1 MGVPLAEITFI
12 SDYRVY
18 LSRRC
23 AHRCGYCNFQQTPAN
38 LPPSRKAVRA
48 LLHTA
53 GRIGAHQITLTS
65 GEGID
70 QWDEISSACRYM
82 GYRGWY
88 DYVHAMARFVLQQ
101 RGHHLF
107 FPSLDVG
114 AMPWHELRKMR
125 DAVANV
131 RMMLHSIDNNLQT
144 EIAHR
149 DAPHKCLERRL
160 AALEEMASVGIPMV
174 TGIQV
179 GIGESEE
186 TWGQTARIVSDIH
199 RRHGSIQN
207 FVVSPFEPQPYS
219 LMAAYPPVSAEVFL
233 RAVRTVR
240 DNLHSS
246 ILLSP
251 EIGRSIELL
260 PDLDQMGI
268 SDIGSVTL
276 GNSEHLDLDIRSAI
290 HHIMIDPS
298 GVDLKQRM
306 ALCEDFIAR
315 RALPEDLTN
324 NIQRFSRFM
333 EQTRGLDHQRPTDSQ
348 TGLGGNDAR
357 ASNHDT
363 VA

>member
-1 MGVPLAEITFI
+1 M
-12 SDYRVY
+12 
-18 LSRRC
+18 
-23 AHRCGYCNFQQTPAN
+23 
-38 LPPSRKAVRA
+38 RA

-53 GRIGAHQITLTS
+53 GQIGAHQVTLTS

-70 QWDEISSACRYM
+70 QWDEISSACRYL

-88 DYVHAMARFVLQQ
+88 DYVHAMALFVLQQ

-125 DAVANV
+125 NVVANV

-160 AALEEMASVGIPMV
+160 ASLEEMASVGIPMV
-174 TGIQV
+174 TGIHV
-179 GIGESEE
+179 GIGECEE

-207 FVVSPFEPQPYS
+207 FVVLPFEPQPYS
-219 LMAAYPPVSAEVFL
+219 LMAAYPPVAPELFL

-240 DNLHSS
+240 DNLHPS
-246 ILLSP
+246 IVLSP
-251 EIGRSIELL
+251 EIGLRLELL
-260 PDLDQMGI
+260 PDLDQLGI
-268 SDIGSVTL
+268 TDIGSVTL
-276 GNSEHLDLDIRSAI
+276 GTSEHLDLDTRSAI
-290 HHIMIDPS
+290 HHIIIDPS
-298 GVDLKQRM
+298 GVDLEQRM
-306 ALCEDFIAR
+306 ALCDDLIAR
-315 RALPEDLTN
+315 RNLPDDLAN
-324 NIQRFSRFM
+324 NVQRFARFM
-333 EQTRGLDHQRPTDSQ
+333 AQTHGLDRIRPADNQ
-348 TGLGGNDAR
+348 GNAGHREAR
-357 ASNHDT
+357 SNHDT